1 MWGSRVKGSAV
12 GAVRWRLPIVRA
24 DWLRGRLGF
33 VGRGAAGVMVVAALL
48 AGVFLASPSAGAS
61 SRATRAAAL
70 TRAITTAWRQT
81 SIPGAIVGVWQKGA
95 APYVRTLGVRDTTTR
110 RPMTANLYMRIGSDT
125 KTFTVTAVLQL
136 VDKRKVRLRDPI
148 SKYIS
153 GVPGGN
159 RISLRELAE
168 MRSGLSNY
176 SDDGAFHE
184 ALASD
189 PRRQFKPSELLAYSF
204 RHPLMFAPGSE
215 FFYSNTNT
223 VLLGLVVEK
232 VSRQPL
238 AVYIKQHIL
247 KPEHLTHTVFPS
259 GAAFPSP
266 HAQGY
271 AELPNG
277 TSDVTDW
284 NPSWAWAAGAMVST
298 LDDLRVWARD
308 VATGTLLTR
317 ATQKQRDRFISAPAL
332 GGAYGLGLFRAN
344 GWIGHGGVLPGYQ
357 SLAIYLPSAQA
368 TIVVLLNSDTN
379 PKPRD
384 ARAMLARA
392 ITKII
397 TPKHVFNVPS
407 G

>member
-1 MWGSRVKGSAV
+1 VLA
-12 GAVRWRLPIVRA
+12 
-24 DWLRGRLGF
+24 
-33 VGRGAAGVMVVAALL
+33 VAALL
-48 AGVFLASPSAGAS
+48 AGVCLASPVAGAS
-61 SRATRAAAL
+61 SRPTRAAAL
-70 TRAITTAWRQT
+70 TKAIVTAWGQQT
-81 SIPGAIVGVWQKGA
+81 FIPGAIVGVWQKGA
-95 APYVRTLGVRDTTTR
+95 APYVKTLGVRDLSTR
-110 RPMTANLYMRIGSDT
+110 RPMAANLYMRIGSET

-136 VDKRKVRLRDPI
+136 VDKRKVRLSDPI
-148 SKYIS
+148 GKYVA

-176 SDDGAFHE
+176 SDDVGFHE

-189 PRRQFKPSELLAYSF
+189 PYRQFKPRELLAYSF

-247 KPEHLTHTVFPS
+247 KPEHLTHTVFPY

-271 AELPNG
+271 ADLTDTG
-277 TSDVTDW
+277 TRDNVTGW
-284 NPSWAWAAGAMVST
+284 NPSWGWAAGAMIST

-317 ATQKQRDRFISAPAL
+317 ATQKQRDQFVSAPAL
-332 GGAYGLGLFRAN
+332 GAVKYGLGLFQAN
-344 GWIGHGGVLPGYQ
+344 GWIGHNGALPGYQ
-357 SLAIYLPSAQA
+357 SLVVYLPSAQA
-368 TIVVLLNSDTN
+368 TIVVLLNGDKN
-379 PKPRD
+379 PTPRD
-384 ARAMLARA
+384 VRTMLARA

-397 TPKHVFNVPS
+397 TPKHVINLA
-407 G
+407 GG

>member
-1 MWGSRVKGSAV
+1 MGDMWGSRVRGSVA
-12 GAVRWRLPIVRA
+12 GAVRWS
-24 DWLRGRLGF
+24 
-33 VGRGAAGVMVVAALL
+33 VVAALL
-48 AGVFLASPSAGAS
+48 VGVFLADPVAGAAS
-61 SRATRAAAL
+61 TPTRAAAL

-95 APYVRTLGVRDTTTR
+95 APYVRTLGVRDTTIR

-168 MRSGLSNY
+168 MRSGLFNY
-176 SDDGAFHE
+176 SADPAFQR
-184 ALASD
+184 AFVND
-189 PRRQFKPSELLAYSF
+189 PHRQFGPPELLAYSF
-204 RHPLMFAPGSE
+204 SHPPKFAPGSE
-215 FFYSNTNT
+215 FDYSNTNT

-232 VSRQPL
+232 VSHQPL

-247 KPEHLTHTVFPS
+247 KPEHLTHTVLPS
-259 GAAFPSP
+259 GAGFPSP

-271 AELPNG
+271 TNQTENG
-277 TSDVTDW
+277 TRANATDW
-284 NPSWAWAAGAMVST
+284 NPSWGWAAGAMIST
-298 LDDLRVWARD
+298 LDDLHVWARD

-332 GGAYGLGLFRAN
+332 GGAYGLGLFKAN
-344 GWIGHGGVLPGYQ
+344 GWIGHGGGLPGYL
-357 SLAIYLPSAQA
+357 SLAIYLPSAHA
-368 TIVVLLNSDTN
+368 TIVVLLNSDTS
-379 PKPRD
+379 PTDRD

-397 TPKHVFNVPS
+397 TPKDVFNVP
-407 G
+407 GG